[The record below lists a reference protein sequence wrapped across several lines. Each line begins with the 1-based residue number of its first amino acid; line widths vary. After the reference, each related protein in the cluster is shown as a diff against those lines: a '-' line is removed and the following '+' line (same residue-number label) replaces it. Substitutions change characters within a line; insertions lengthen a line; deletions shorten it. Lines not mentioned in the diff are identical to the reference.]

1 MNGFDYTIIA
11 TGVLAVVIAIFQL
24 TTKKCVGI
32 MNIDIYTDE
41 SASKFAFVSGIIYLF
56 GGILTATAPFIANY
70 INTHDF
76 GIDLSQETSCF
87 VLLIVLAAILV
98 SQFTILKKKNI

>member
-41 SASKFAFVSGIIYLF
+41 SASKFAFVSGIMYLF
-56 GGILTATAPFIANY
+56 GGILTATVPFIANY
-70 INTHDF
+70 YR
-76 GIDLSQETSCF
+76 
-87 VLLIVLAAILV
+87 
-98 SQFTILKKKNI
+98 TIYCKLY